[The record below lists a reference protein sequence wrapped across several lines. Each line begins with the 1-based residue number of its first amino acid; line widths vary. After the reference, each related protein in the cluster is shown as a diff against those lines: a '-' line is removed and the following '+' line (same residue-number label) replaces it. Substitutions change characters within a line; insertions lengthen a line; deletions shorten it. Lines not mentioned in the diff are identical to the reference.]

1 MILEYNEARDWIDK
15 SFDVDSDSTDRSNSH
30 FELTIL
36 ILGGLSSIYHLTGDE
51 LFLKRAMDIGD
62 RLYLNFNT
70 ATGLPLAEI
79 NIKRKSTSG
88 YR

>member
-1 MILEYNEARDWIDK
+1 MILEYNEARDWIEK
-15 SFDVDSDSTDRSNSH
+15 SFDVDSDSTDRFNSH
-30 FELTIL
+30 FELTIR
-36 ILGGLSSIYHLTGDE
+36 ILGGLLSIYHLTGDE